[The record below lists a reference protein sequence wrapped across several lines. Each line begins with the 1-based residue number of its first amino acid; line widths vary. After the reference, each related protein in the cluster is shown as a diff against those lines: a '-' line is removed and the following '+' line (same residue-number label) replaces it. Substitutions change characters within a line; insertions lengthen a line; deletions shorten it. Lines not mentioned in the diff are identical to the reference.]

1 MRQLYL
7 VDEIGATFT
16 FGKSTNTYLVD
27 VEGLGVERDNTYL
40 NFDGTYKLAKRDNPK
55 TEISG
60 TVVFIDAYEGY
71 TSFLNYLRKAQGSFR
86 LFYKADTLK
95 YIYVEL
101 VSLSKSD
108 IAYGVLQSSVKF
120 DKLSMW
126 LSKVTNV
133 IEVNESTTNKVF
145 PFNYPFVYS
154 TSYNGEITV
163 TNNGSY
169 KAPVRVEIQGITSN
183 PTIEIIK
190 NDTVISKMKM
200 MVSTSNVSDVIV
212 VNAEVV
218 NQEMSKTV
226 NGATTNIYQDQ
237 DFTCDNFLF
246 LDPGTFKVRFDPGV
260 SEKTT
265 CKFQFLEMYEGN

>member
-60 TVVFIDAYEGY
+60 TIVFLDAYEGY

-126 LSKVTNV
+126 LSKVTSTIN
-133 IEVNESTTNKVF
+133 VNESSANKVF
-145 PFNYPFVYS
+145 PFKYPFVYS

-169 KAPVRVEIQGITSN
+169 KAPVRVEIQGKTSN
-183 PTIEIIK
+183 PAIEIIK

-200 MVSTSNVSDVIV
+200 MVSTSNANDVIV

-218 NQEMSKTV
+218 DQEMSKTV
-226 NGATTNIYQDQ
+226 NGVTTNIYQDQ